1 MWVFFGDW
9 ALAAR
14 AIAALALVHPVAAM
28 AAPPPPRLEDL
39 LSLAG
44 RYVTRLEE
52 QLAVLV
58 ADETSTQSVFVGRE
72 GSLWQRRALASDVAW
87 VPTGDPFVWAF
98 FRDVRE
104 VDGDPVRDREER
116 LARLFPSGVT
126 LAGTERALQILEESA
141 RYNLGPHRTVNSPT
155 VALSFLHPRN
165 RWRFRFRLEGTDG
178 RQGVATWRIS
188 FRERA
193 RPTLARASGG
203 QDVPARGLLWMEAAS
218 AALVE
223 SRLELRPPGIGPLVI
238 ETVYAPDARHSG
250 WLPTQMREDYGIRS
264 RSSREPRLEAVA
276 RYSGWRRAQVEVQV
290 ILPVR

>member
-1 MWVFFGDW
+1 V
-9 ALAAR
+9 AAGLTL
-14 AIAALALVHPVAAM
+14 ALALVHPAA
-28 AAPPPPRLEDL
+28 AIATTTTTPRLEDV

-52 QLAVLV
+52 QLAILV

-72 GSLWQRRALASDVAW
+72 SSLWQRRALVSDVAW

-104 VDGDPVRDREER
+104 VDGDPVRDRDER
-116 LARLFPSGVT
+116 LAHLFPSGVT
-126 LAGTERALQILEESA
+126 LSGTERAFQILEESA

-165 RWRFRFRLEGTDG
+165 RWRFDCRLEGQDE
-178 RQGVATWRIS
+178 RQGVATWRVRFS
-188 FRERA
+188 ERA
-193 RPTLARASGG
+193 RPTLVRSSRG
-203 QDVPARGLLWMEAAS
+203 QDVPARGLFWLEAGS

-223 SRLELRPPGIGPLVI
+223 SRLELHLPDFGPIVI
-238 ETVYAPDARHSG
+238 ETLYAHDDRLGA
-250 WLPTQMREDYGIRS
+250 WLPTEMREAYGRPS
-264 RSSREPRLEAVA
+264 RSSREPHLEAVA

-290 ILPVR
+290 ILPAP

>member
-1 MWVFFGDW
+1 MTG
-9 ALAAR
+9 ALL
-14 AIAALALVHPVAAM
+14 ALALVHPDAAM
-28 AAPPPPRLEDL
+28 AAPPPPRLEDV

-52 QLAVLV
+52 QLAILV
-58 ADETSTQSVFVGRE
+58 AEETHTQSVFVGRE
-72 GSLWQRRALASDVAW
+72 GSAWQRRALVSDVAW

-116 LARLFPSGVT
+116 LAHLFPSGVT
-126 LAGTERALQILEESA
+126 LAGTERALQILKESA
-141 RYNLGPHRTVNSPT
+141 RYNLGPPRTVNCPT

-165 RWRFRFRLEGTDG
+165 QPRFAFRLDG
-178 RQGVATWRIS
+178 HDERQGVPTWRVRFS
-188 FRERA
+188 ERA
-193 RPTLARASGG
+193 RPTLARASRG
-203 QDVPARGLLWMEAAS
+203 QDVPARGLLWMEAGS

-223 SRLELRPPGIGPLVI
+223 SRLELRPPGPLPIVI
-238 ETVYAPDARHSG
+238 ETVYAHDDRLGG
-250 WLPTQMREDYGIRS
+250 WLPTEMREAYGIRS

-290 ILPVR
+290 ILPGR